1 MAPGQGAQN
10 RDHGVRASSAAG
22 RTSTDS
28 FRGTRGGD
36 QGELRGDTISQ
47 AIDIL
52 HQACTITDFGQPGTC
67 YGTLGLA
74 GYAFAPGTL
83 SNSRVAGC
91 DDSCPS
97 LPGKR
102 TPSASFC
109 SILTWL
115 TLRHT

>member
-52 HQACTITDFGQPGTC
+52 QPACTITDFGQPGTC

-74 GYAFAPGTL
+74 GYAFAPGTP
-83 SNSRVAGC
+83 SSSAVAGC
-91 DDSCPS
+91 KSRCRC

-102 TPSASFC
+102 NSSNSC
-109 SILTWL
+109 
-115 TLRHT
+115 